1 MDAEK
6 ELMKNEYEITVIIA
20 TYNPQLDKL
29 LATIDS
35 VITQKG
41 VEVQLIIADD
51 GSKDNL
57 FSKIDDY
64 LKSNNFF
71 AYKLLALEVNKGTVA
86 NIMNAIHDS
95 EGYYVKGISPG
106 DMLYGEN
113 ALRGWIDGI
122 RASGK
127 RWSFCDV
134 SYYYMDNGVRVS
146 VKGQRHP
153 RILWPY
159 IKDNE
164 VQCRKNYLIHGDNAN
179 GAGILCETK
188 LMADYLDKIFGK
200 IKYAEDNIFRLMMWD
215 GFTPYYYPK
224 EAVLYEYGEGI
235 STSNNKRWEDI
246 LKKEWD
252 TITSMFVN
260 EVVSDKLQMRIQKR
274 CKKSSQLVSRISNF
288 TWYRF
293 NLIIDF
299 WFSIRH

>member
-6 ELMKNEYEITVIIA
+6 ELMKNKYEITVIIA

-35 VITQKG
+35 IITQKDI
-41 VEVQLIIADD
+41 EVQLIIADD
-51 GSKDNL
+51 GSKENH
-57 FSKIDDY
+57 FSVVDGY

-71 AYKLLALEVNKGTVA
+71 AYKLLALESNKGTVS
-86 NIMNAIHDS
+86 NIMNAIHNS

-106 DMLYGEN
+106 DMLYGEY
-113 ALRGWIDGI
+113 ALKGWIDGI

-134 SYYYMDNGVRVS
+134 SYYYMDNGARVS

-188 LMADYLDKIFGK
+188 LMADYLDKIFEK

-215 GFTPYYYPK
+215 GITPYYHAK

-235 STSNNKRWEDI
+235 STSSNKHWEDI

-252 TITSMFVN
+252 IVTNMFVS
-260 EVVSDKLQMRIQKR
+260 EVASDKLQMRIQKR
-274 CKKSSQLVSRISNF
+274 CNNPNLLFSRISNF
-288 TWYRF
+288 IWYRL
-293 NLIIDF
+293 NLIIDRYC
-299 WFSIRH
+299 SAR